1 MPSQKSSEVRV
12 CVEHTAEQTKEGK
25 AGYFP
30 VSWGF
35 QMDFIQTFNNPFYE
49 LYTELNL
56 KRSDGKGYLLYKST
70 EWHEMEELLEN
81 TSA

>member
-1 MPSQKSSEVRV
+1 MFSSFL
-12 CVEHTAEQTKEGK
+12 G
-25 AGYFP
+25 
-30 VSWGF
+30 VSDGLYH
-35 QMDFIQTFNNPFYE
+35 QTFNNPFHE
-49 LYTELNL
+49 LYTERNL